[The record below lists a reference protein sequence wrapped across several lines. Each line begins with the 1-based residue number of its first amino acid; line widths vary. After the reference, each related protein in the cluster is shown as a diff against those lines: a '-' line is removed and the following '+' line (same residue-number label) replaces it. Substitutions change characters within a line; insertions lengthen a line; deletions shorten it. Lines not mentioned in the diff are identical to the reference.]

1 MESGRSLG
9 RANLLFPDSW
19 SSGGSGSGSGGAKQN
34 FSTVLQQIFN
44 SDSPILPAPVTD
56 AEAMARVPAASVVDP
71 RLPNYTIMAT
81 TTIAGSSNRSFLEAE
96 PVVGEEEWLDT
107 LLLVLQ
113 ATVMISIM
121 AAAIFG
127 NLLVIASVMR
137 HRKLR

>member
-1 MESGRSLG
+1 MESGPSLG

-19 SSGGSGSGSGGAKQN
+19 SSGGGGSGGDKQN

-56 AEAMARVPAASVVDP
+56 AEAMARIPAASVVDS

>member
-1 MESGRSLG
+1 MESGPSLG

-19 SSGGSGSGSGGAKQN
+19 SSGGGGSGGAKQN

-56 AEAMARVPAASVVDP
+56 AEAMARIPAASVIVDS

>member
-9 RANLLFPDSW
+9 RGNLLFPDSW
-19 SSGGSGSGSGGAKQN
+19 SSGGGGSGGAKQN

-56 AEAMARVPAASVVDP
+56 AEAMARVPAASVVDS
-71 RLPNYTIMAT
+71 RLPNYTIMAA